1 MTVWARAALFAA
13 VVVAALQVRADAHA
27 APPPGDLTAW
37 SVAESASFRYH
48 VQPAADGSLPL
59 DAPTFSTAYAP
70 DAEQA
75 MTELRLL
82 LGATP
87 PDKVNVYLYVD
98 AAQHDA
104 AVTAIARPE
113 RAGVRAA
120 ADPVAGDITIHLPT
134 FQQLSPVQA
143 ENALRHA
150 LSHVLTAAASGGK
163 VPQGFDEG
171 IAQYVERPVNEQLAR
186 VASLV
191 QAADQQGSLPSW
203 FDMNRDLTGVDADLV
218 AAQTYSVIA
227 FLVDRFD
234 LPPLQRFLA
243 DLRTAPTW
251 RDALRSAYGRD
262 PNALEQQW
270 REDLPRWTSTGWRE
284 NVVSA
289 FDLDPARALLAQ
301 ANYAAA
307 KATLEPSQEL
317 YRQLNDPTTLAEVDA
332 LVTQADTGIQAE
344 ALMTQA
350 QQALEL
356 HTYERAASLVVQA
369 RSQYDVLPVEQ
380 RPEEMLATYERLA
393 SQGMEAELRLETA
406 QELADSWGDYPEA
419 RRAARDAG
427 AAFAALGDQDNYD
440 RAAQV
445 LDDLDGRQRRIV
457 LALAGLAVLTLAWL
471 GLWLWARGP
480 SQLVW
485 REVRWRPAR
494 RPRPRS
500 SGNASATRARR
511 GRGSTRARSA
521 RASGGPSARP
531 TCPRASG
538 SGGPPGCRGG
548 SARTCQPRRCRSR
561 PRPSRRPAL
570 PATTSPATCAAS
582 SGGSGSSA
590 PSCS

>member
-1 MTVWARAALFAA
+1 MPDPSRSAWRSPISSPTRLTSWARAAVLGVAC
-13 VVVAALQVRADAHA
+13 VVTTVMPFRSDALA
-27 APPPGDLTAW
+27 APPPADLTTW
-37 SVAESASFRYH
+37 SVAESTSFRYH
-48 VQPAADGSLPL
+48 VQPAADGSIAL
-59 DAPTFSTAYAP
+59 DAASFSTAYAP

-82 LGATP
+82 LGATLSERV
-87 PDKVNVYLYVD
+87 DIYLYAD
-98 AAQHDA
+98 LGQHDA
-104 AVTAIARPE
+104 AVATIARTE
-113 RAGVRAA
+113 SAGVSAM
-120 ADPVAGDITIHLPT
+120 ADPVAGDITIYLPH

-163 VPQGFDEG
+163 IPQGFDEG
-171 IAQYVERPVNEQLAR
+171 IAQYVERPVNERLAR

-191 QAADQQGSLPSW
+191 QAADQQGALPSW
-203 FDMNRDLTGVDADLV
+203 FDMNRTLDEVDPDLV

-227 FLVDRFD
+227 FLIDRFD
-234 LPPLQRFLA
+234 LPPLQRFLS

-289 FDLDPARALLAQ
+289 FDLDPARALLAR
-301 ANYAAA
+301 ANYQAA

-356 HTYERAASLVVQA
+356 HTYERAVSLVAQA
-369 RSQYDVLPVEQ
+369 RSQYAVLPAEQ
-380 RPEEMLATYERLA
+380 RPAEMLATYERLA
-393 SQGMEAELRLETA
+393 VQGMEAEAQLETA
-406 QELADSWGDYPEA
+406 QQLAGSWGDYPEA
-419 RRAARDAG
+419 RQAARDAG
-427 AAFAALGDQDNYD
+427 TTFAMLGDQDNYD
-440 RAAQV
+440 RAAKV

-485 REVRWRPAR
+485 R
-494 RPRPRS
+494 
-500 SGNASATRARR
+500 
-511 GRGSTRARSA
+511 
-521 RASGGPSARP
+521 
-531 TCPRASG
+531 
-538 SGGPPGCRGG
+538 
-548 SARTCQPRRCRSR
+548 
-561 PRPSRRPAL
+561 
-570 PATTSPATCAAS
+570 
-582 SGGSGSSA
+582 
-590 PSCS
+590 

>member
-1 MTVWARAALFAA
+1 MVWARAALL
-13 VVVAALQVRADAHA
+13 VVAVAAALLLRADVRA
-27 APPPGDLTAW
+27 APPPGDVAAW

-48 VQPAADGSLPL
+48 VQPAADGSVPL

-82 LGATP
+82 LGATL
-87 PDKVNVYLYVD
+87 PDKVDVYLYD
-98 AAQHDA
+98 DLPQHDA
-104 AVTAIARPE
+104 AVSAALPAASGRTE
-113 RAGVRAA
+113 SAGVQAI
-120 ADPVAGDITIHLPT
+120 ADPVAGDITIYLPT

-150 LSHVLTAAASGGK
+150 LAHLLTSAASGGK
-163 VPQGFDEG
+163 IPQGFDEG
-171 IAQYVERPVNEQLAR
+171 IAQYVERPVNERLAR

-203 FDMNRDLTGVDADLV
+203 FDMNRTLDEVDGDLV
-218 AAQTYSVIA
+218 AAQTYSVVA

-234 LPPLQRFLA
+234 LPPLQRFLT
-243 DLRTAPTW
+243 DLQTAATW

-270 REDLPRWTSTGWRE
+270 REDLPRWTSTGWRQ

-289 FDLDPARALLAQ
+289 FDLGPARALLAG
-301 ANYAAA
+301 ANYQAA
-307 KATLEPSQEL
+307 KATLEPSQDL

-344 ALMTQA
+344 ALMTQT

-356 HTYERAASLVVQA
+356 HTYERAVSLVAQA
-369 RSQYDVLPVEQ
+369 RSQYAVLPAEQ
-380 RPEEMLATYERLA
+380 RPEEMLATYEGLA
-393 SQGMEAELRLETA
+393 TRGMEAEARLETA
-406 QELADSWGDYPEA
+406 QQLKGSWGDYPEA
-419 RRAARDAG
+419 RAAARDAG
-427 AAFAALGDQDNYD
+427 VAFAALGDQDNYD
-440 RAAQV
+440 RADQV

-485 REVRWRPAR
+485 R
-494 RPRPRS
+494 
-500 SGNASATRARR
+500 
-511 GRGSTRARSA
+511 
-521 RASGGPSARP
+521 
-531 TCPRASG
+531 
-538 SGGPPGCRGG
+538 
-548 SARTCQPRRCRSR
+548 
-561 PRPSRRPAL
+561 
-570 PATTSPATCAAS
+570 
-582 SGGSGSSA
+582 
-590 PSCS
+590 